1 MHAAVWAIGMTRSL
15 ESEGAS
21 AADSRAE
28 RAADSRDESLP
39 QQEVVQEW
47 QIVKRAQNYDEDAL
61 HQLYETYYPK
71 IYNYAFLQMGDVQA
85 AEDLASDV
93 MLKMLESIKKY
104 NFRGLPFGAWV
115 FRIARNRLID
125 LHRRRKRRGEVDLSE
140 TLSGTLASPESMA
153 ERALERGQLQIA
165 LKHLTDEQRQV
176 IVLKFIQGF
185 DNRSIGK
192 ILGRSEGAVKSLQH
206 RALGA
211 LRRVLRQEPPR

>member
-1 MHAAVWAIGMTRSL
+1 MQAAVWRIPVTRSL
-15 ESEGAS
+15 KSEGLP
-21 AADSRAE
+21 AAGQRPERDAAE
-28 RAADSRDESLP
+28 ARQPR
-39 QQEVVQEW
+39 QEVLEEW
-47 QIVKRAQNYDEDAL
+47 ELVRRAQNYDEDAL

-85 AEDLASDV
+85 SEDLASDV

-140 TLSGTLASPESMA
+140 TISGTLASPESMA

-185 DNRSIGK
+185 DNRSVGK
-192 ILGRSEGAVKSLQH
+192 IMGRSEGAVKSLQH

-211 LRRVLRQEPPR
+211 LRRVLQQGTAE